1 MYSIGKR
8 NPIHRL
14 LCFWHDRRYFLCVR
28 GEIGRRTG
36 FKPRFHLRN
45 VGSSPAGHIA
55 GGILQMITIDMNA
68 TGKKLKEMRKKSG
81 MTIKQ
86 IQEACGISAAAV
98 CKWQNGQ
105 AIPSLDNL
113 LILSHIWNVKIDD
126 LIIRQEI

>member
-1 MYSIGKR
+1 MADGI
-8 NPIHRL
+8 
-14 LCFWHDRRYFLCVR
+14 FLCPWR
-28 GEIGRRTG
+28 NWK
-36 FKPRFHLRN
+36 KPRFHLRN
-45 VGSSPAGHIA
+45 AGSSPAGHIA

>member
-36 FKPRFHLRN
+36 FKPRFHAGSA
-45 VGSSPAGHIA
+45 GSSPAGHII

-68 TGKKLKEMRKKSG
+68 TGKKLKEMRKRSG

-86 IQEACGISAAAV
+86 IQEVCGISAAAV

>member
-36 FKPRFHLRN
+36 FKPRVHP
-45 VGSSPAGHIA
+45 GSAGSTPAGHII

-68 TGKKLKEMRKKSG
+68 TGKKLKEMRKRSG

-86 IQEACGISAAAV
+86 IQEVCGISAAAV

>member
-1 MYSIGKR
+1 
-8 NPIHRL
+8 
-14 LCFWHDRRYFLCVR
+14 
-28 GEIGRRTG
+28 
-36 FKPRFHLRN
+36 
-45 VGSSPAGHIA
+45 
-55 GGILQMITIDMNA
+55 MITIDMNA
-68 TGKKLKEMRKKSG
+68 TGKKLKEMRKRYG

-86 IQEACGISAAAV
+86 IQEVCGISAAAV